1 MYSAVLYEVLCLMSN
16 VEDCPVLE
24 GEEGG
29 TAGVEELVEALEV
42 GDVPRHQLQVL
53 LLLSGVK
60 NIAPGMAKR
69 KVKI

>member
-53 LLLSGVK
+53 LSGVK